1 MASDLNVGVGS
12 IAHILKTAFKNVYD
26 DDEVQRNEIIAREA
40 RKIKAAKQAE
50 RQIELDA
57 IAEAEAAE
65 RTRLDAKKVRKLSV
79 PRSSIASIN
88 LEVEPTG
95 MKL

>member
-26 DDEVQRNEIIAREA
+26 DEEVERNEIIARA
-40 RKIKAAKQAE
+40 SRKVEAAKQAE
-50 RQIELDA
+50 QQIELDA

-65 RTRLDAKKVRKLSV
+65 RTRLDSKKVRKLSV
-79 PRSSIASIN
+79 PKAPVAPII

-95 MKL
+95 

>member
-26 DDEVQRNEIIAREA
+26 DDEVERNEIIARAA
-40 RKIKAAKQAE
+40 RKVEAAKRAE
-50 RQIELDA
+50 QQIELDT
-57 IAEAEAAE
+57 IAEAEATE
-65 RTRLDAKKVRKLSV
+65 RTRLEAKKVRKVSV
-79 PRSSIASIN
+79 PKSPVASIV

-95 MKL
+95 MTF